1 MQQAIYSIR
10 TLASSQR
17 LCVATTRSDPK
28 TGKMRT
34 EEYLVEGPVFLLIAT
49 TKPDSLDFETRSR
62 FIVTTVDESEA
73 QTERILNA
81 RKMRYTLEGRL
92 QSGKRQLILKKYQNM
107 QRLLKPLTVVN
118 PYAPYL
124 DYPIGRLQ
132 MRREFGKYM
141 TLISAI
147 ALLHQ
152 HQREVKTK
160 TVDGKTFSYIEATVE
175 DIALANDL
183 ALTFFPHA
191 LDDMAPHTRSLA
203 VEIAKLIKHKD
214 GDVKFT
220 RKELRDFCTWG
231 DWPIRQGLEQLVEL
245 GYLGKSGQNGI
256 TTTYELLHD
265 ATSEVK
271 NKDALTSP
279 EELGRRIAAARRIE
293 ATRRLAENKA
303 EADQKGKKSA

>member
-1 MQQAIYSIR
+1 
-10 TLASSQR
+10 
-17 LCVATTRSDPK
+17 
-28 TGKMRT
+28 
-34 EEYLVEGPVFLLIAT
+34 
-49 TKPDSLDFETRSR
+49 
-62 FIVTTVDESEA
+62 
-73 QTERILNA
+73 
-81 RKMRYTLEGRL
+81 
-92 QSGKRQLILKKYQNM
+92 
-107 QRLLKPLTVVN
+107 
-118 PYAPYL
+118 
-124 DYPIGRLQ
+124 
-132 MRREFGKYM
+132 M